1 VEKFRKLLE
10 KKHAE
15 GKSLSGVEKD
25 AKSSVLEH
33 LKQMASDSIGDKLK
47 GLKKVTVASDSPH
60 GLAEG
65 LDKAKEM
72 IGDPGVHDKGGE
84 PGEHMEH
91 DEGHMMPNEEE
102 SDEHEASESPE
113 QEEAEEQAEGTE
125 ADEHPEDSI
134 GQEHN
139 EFDHMSEDEL
149 DQHLQKL
156 MQHKAHLKGKR

>member
-1 VEKFRKLLE
+1 MEKFKKLLE

-15 GKSLSGVEKD
+15 GKGLSDVEKD

-33 LKQMASDSIGDKLK
+33 LKQMASDSMGDKLK

-65 LDKAKEM
+65 LNKAKEM
-72 IGDPGVHDKGGE
+72 IGDPGVHGEE
-84 PGEHMEH
+84 PGEHLEH
-91 DEGHMMPNEEE
+91 DEGHMMPNEESE
-102 SDEHEASESPE
+102 EHEASESPE
-113 QEEAEEQAEGTE
+113 QEAAEEQAEGTE
-125 ADEHPEDSI
+125 ADEHPEDAI

-149 DQHLQKL
+149 DQHLEKL
-156 MQHKAHLKGKR
+156 MKHKAQMKGKH